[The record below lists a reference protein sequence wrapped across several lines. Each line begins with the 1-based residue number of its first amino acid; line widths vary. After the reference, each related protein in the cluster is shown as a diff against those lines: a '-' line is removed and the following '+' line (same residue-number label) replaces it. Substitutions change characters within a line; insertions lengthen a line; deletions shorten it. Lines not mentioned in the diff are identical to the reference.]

1 MKTVIAAVNS
11 KFVHMS
17 LAPWYLKA
25 ACDDICEIKVLELT
39 INQDKPEILRC
50 IYKEKPDII
59 AFSCYIFNISHIL
72 CVIQDLK
79 KILPEAIIILGGPEV
94 SYNAEDVL
102 LCNSDVDYVVC
113 SEGEERLKQLLSCIL
128 RGESPDGIDGIAYR
142 ENGEVKYNPPTSYIK
157 DLDAIISPYTD
168 EMLNA
173 AANKIAYFES
183 SRGCPFSCAYCLS
196 GGSGGVRRFSLSRVK
211 SDLERLML
219 SDARQIKFVDRTF
232 NCGPSRAREI
242 IQFILE
248 MSKSDK
254 SGKASLKNYHFEA
267 AADLFDDETI
277 ELLSTAPPGLFQLEI
292 GIQSFNE
299 KALSASA
306 RKTNLEL
313 CKSNIKKLVSCGN
326 MHIHLD
332 LIAGLPYEDFKSF
345 GESFD
350 QIFALAPH
358 CIQLGFLKLLHG
370 SALHSAAPEYGY
382 VFSEQPPY
390 EVLSTPWLSYDDIL
404 VLKGVETA
412 VDALY
417 NSGRFFYSLTY
428 IISKFSSAFNFF
440 LQFSQ
445 ILQRF
450 YPDGYGIPS
459 RELYNMLL
467 KFAEEVLPS
476 DRDTVN
482 ELLKFDFFIS
492 DSSCN
497 PPKALERLSLPNAR
511 GLYAAEKSKG
521 RVHFERFS
529 INPLEPSSKAQTDI
543 KFDYTARNPVTG
555 HYKYTLI

>member
-1 MKTVIAAVNS
+1 MKIVIAAVNS

-25 ACDDICEIKVLELT
+25 ACEDLCEIKVLELT

-50 IYKEKPDII
+50 IYNEKPDII

-72 CVIQDLK
+72 SVIQDLK
-79 KILPEAIIILGGPEV
+79 KILPKAVIILGGPEV

-102 LCNSDVDYVVC
+102 LRNSDVDYVVC
-113 SEGEERLKQLLSCIL
+113 SEGEERLKQLLTCII

-142 ENGEVKYNPPTSYIK
+142 EKGEVKYNPPINYIK
-157 DLDAIISPYTD
+157 DLDTIVSPYTD
-168 EMLNA
+168 EMLKA
-173 AANKIAYFES
+173 AKNKIAYFES

-196 GGSGGVRRFSLSRVK
+196 GSSGGVRRFSLNRVK

-232 NCGPSRAREI
+232 NCNPSRAREI
-242 IQFILE
+242 IKFILN
-248 MSKSDK
+248 MSKSYK
-254 SGKASLKNYHFEA
+254 SGKASQKNYHFEA

-277 ELLSTAPPGLFQLEI
+277 ELLSTAPAGLFQLEI

-299 KALSASA
+299 KALAASA
-306 RKTNLEL
+306 RKTNLER
-313 CKSNIKKLVSCGN
+313 CKDNIKKLVSCGN

-345 GESFD
+345 SQSFD
-350 QIFALAPH
+350 KIYELSPH

-370 SALHSAAPEYGY
+370 SALRNDASKYGY

-404 VLKGVETA
+404 VLKGVEAA
-412 VDALY
+412 VDVLY
-417 NSGRFFYSLTY
+417 NTGRFFHSLTY
-428 IISKFSSAFNFF
+428 IISKLESAFNFF
-440 LQFSQ
+440 LKFSQ
-445 ILQRF
+445 ILQEF
-450 YPDGYGIPS
+450 YPEGYGIPS
-459 RELYNMLL
+459 RELYKMLL
-467 KFAEEVLPS
+467 NFAKEFLPS
-476 DRDTVN
+476 DYNTIN

-497 PPKALERLSLPNAR
+497 PPKALERHSLPNAR
-511 GLYAAEKSKG
+511 ELYAAERSKG

-529 INPLEPSSKAQTDI
+529 VNPLEPSSKTQTDI
-543 KFDYTARNPVTG
+543 KFDYTTKNPVTG
-555 HYKYTLI
+555 HYGYTFI